1 MKQIKKLLISV
12 IVALSM
18 CNCIFAQGGATFE
31 TAVEAS
37 FDTSNVADAGMFM
50 QYFYFTPDFNGFVDI
65 GNCGLTDLI
74 TEVDVFDE
82 MQNRFMGN
90 TYLCDFQMH
99 TVIPVD
105 SSNKYVICWN
115 LIGNHVDQQ
124 FNWYLNE
131 YQPEPGEFIQMAIP
145 VEVGDTIELSSVNN
159 STETWYKLVAG
170 KHKVITVSDCGFG
183 NDKHDINT
191 ICVYKDTARMYIPDW
206 IRWNSNC
213 SDGLFLEF
221 PAYPGSIYYIQLNHM
236 SDLIEAKWT
245 LYERDIMPGESCD
258 SAIQVDK
265 GVPYNIP
272 ADKYSYWYKYTPAQ
286 NEYKVIGSIQGKEQY
301 AGLYIKEECDCEPDY
316 SGTPGCIEAAQ
327 NGVALLLEAGKT
339 YHIGWKNW
347 EYINIS
353 WSIYDP
359 VDIFC
364 FKVDDQVEPTEI
376 DHENHTIDI
385 TVGPRTSL
393 TDLSPFFINADGV
406 NYIVDGKIQ
415 SISSNQ
421 DFTNPVNYTVSYTD
435 EVNNVTLSQD
445 WLVTVTKEESSSGP
459 YAVKSN
465 YLKNPDLAKS
475 LVPEWADFWK
485 AAYDT
490 EHGGFFS
497 FVDREGNPTDG
508 TKTLISQTQNAYA
521 FARAFMVT
529 GDTSYLNHAN
539 RALQF
544 IYDHYRDETYGG
556 WYVIVDANGDLS
568 DAYDNTYKYSF
579 FQHYA
584 NIGMVAMADATGGV
598 RFKNQDISGNEF
610 NERMHWEMLT
620 NSVGVINENLWDDRE
635 DFYGYFYEA
644 DIDWGNPHGKGFTPT
659 VDGITLQGL
668 YMYLLT
674 KDPFFQNR
682 LEQLANNIEEY
693 MISDMERSVIG
704 FHENYGSDW
713 NTPSGS
719 YYIGHMFK
727 TAWCLARAY
736 LVNPQE
742 RYREASK
749 ALMFNLL
756 DNGAY
761 DYVYGAPY
769 SSFDCDNGY
778 VDTGYKLFWEAEQAY
793 TSAMLNYYI
802 SDNGEDKDRFIEVAD
817 GTLGFFMDHFVDPV
831 YGEVYEMTDRE
842 GNPNMVKGHHDKAG
856 YHSTELA
863 YYIYLYGNLFYKKEP
878 VELYY
883 FIAADDDAQSVSLY
897 PLAMEDNYLKIDAV
911 ELNGN
916 EFINFDKDSRTLNI
930 EPNEGGLFKVTFSN
944 TKPAAGIDAL
954 KNDNSLEV
962 CVYPN
967 PVTSSGIIEYT
978 IESYTDVS
986 ITIFDINGKVLH
998 YIKNENVAPG
1008 KYRKTLHRKYLKE
1021 NTFCFL
1027 QIKTNT
1033 QSKIIKLITRN

>member
-1 MKQIKKLLISV
+1 MKQIKILLISV
-12 IVALSM
+12 IVTFSM
-18 CNCIFAQGGATFE
+18 CNYIFAQGGATFE
-31 TAVEAS
+31 TAVEAT

-65 GNCGLTDLI
+65 GNCGLTDLV

-82 MQNRFMGN
+82 MQNRVMGN
-90 TYLCDFQMH
+90 NYFCDFQMH

-105 SSNKYVICWN
+105 SSNRYVICWN
-115 LIGNHVDQQ
+115 LFGNQVDQH

-145 VEVGDTIELSSVNN
+145 VEVGDTIELTSVNN

-170 KHKVITVSDCGFG
+170 KHKMITASNCGFG
-183 NDKHDINT
+183 NGKHDINS
-191 ICVYKDTARMYIPDW
+191 ISVYKETVRMYIPDW
-206 IRWNSNC
+206 IRWTSNC
-213 SDGLFLEF
+213 SDGLFVAF
-221 PAYPGSIYYIQLNHM
+221 PTDSGSIYYIQLYHR
-236 SDLIEAKWT
+236 SDLIDVKWT
-245 LYERDIMPGESCD
+245 LCERDIMPGESCD
-258 SAIQVDK
+258 SAILVDK
-265 GVPYNIP
+265 NEQYTVPSEKN
-272 ADKYSYWYKYTPAQ
+272 SYWYRYTPAQ

-347 EYINIS
+347 EYIDIF

-364 FKVDDQVEPTEI
+364 FTVDDQVEPTKI

-385 TVGPRTSL
+385 TVGPRTPL
-393 TDLSPFFINADGV
+393 TDLCPFFINANGV
-406 NYIVDGKIQ
+406 NYIVDGEIQ
-415 SISSNQ
+415 SFNSKQ
-421 DFTNPVNYTVSYTD
+421 DFTNPVSYTVSYTD

-459 YAVKSN
+459 YTVKSS
-465 YLKNPDLAKS
+465 YLTNPDLAKH
-475 LVPEWADFWK
+475 LVSDWADFWK
-485 AAYDT
+485 GAYDP

-497 FVDREGNPTDG
+497 YVDREGNPTDG
-508 TKTLISQTQNAYA
+508 AKTLISQTQNAYA

-529 GDTSYLNHAN
+529 GDTSYLNHAS
-539 RALQF
+539 RALKF
-544 IYDHYRDETYGG
+544 MYDHYWDETYGG

-610 NERMHWEMLT
+610 NERMHWEMLI
-620 NSVGVINENLWDDRE
+620 NSVDVINENLWDDRE
-635 DFYGYFYEA
+635 DYYGYFYEA

-659 VDGITLQGL
+659 VDGITLHAL

-674 KDPFFQNR
+674 RDPFFQNR
-682 LEQLANNIEEY
+682 LEQLTNNIEEH
-693 MISDMERSVIG
+693 MILIMETTKVG
-704 FHENYGSDW
+704 FYENYDSNW
-713 NTPSGS
+713 NGPSGS
-719 YYIGHMFK
+719 FYIGHMFK
-727 TAWCLARAY
+727 TAWCLAREY

-749 ALMFNLL
+749 VLMFNLL

-778 VDTGYKLFWEAEQAY
+778 VDTEYKLFWEAEQAF

-802 SDNGEDKDRFIEVAD
+802 SNNGEDKERFIEVAD
-817 GTLGFFMDHFVDPV
+817 GTLEFFMEHFVDEI
-831 YGEVYEMTDRE
+831 YGEVFEMTDRE
-842 GNPNMVKGHHDKAG
+842 GDPNMVKGHHDKAG

-863 YYIYLYGNLFYKKEP
+863 YYIYLYGNLFYKSEP

-883 FIAADDDAQSVSLY
+883 FIGADDDAQVVSLY
-897 PLAMEDNYLKIDAV
+897 PLAIEDNCLKIDTV

-916 EFINFDKDSRTLNI
+916 AFTNFDKDSRTLNI
-930 EPNEGGLFKVTFSN
+930 GPNEGGVFKVTFSN
-944 TKPAAGIDAL
+944 AKSVSGI
-954 KNDNSLEV
+954 NDPHTSDNLDV
-962 CVYPN
+962 RVFPN
-967 PVTSSGIIEYT
+967 PVTSSAIIEYS
-978 IESYTDVS
+978 IDKCTDVTIYVTD
-986 ITIFDINGKVLH
+986 ITGKVV
-998 YIKNENVAPG
+998 YSIKNKNVAPG
-1008 KYRKTLHRKYLKE
+1008 KYQKTICRESFNGNNL
-1021 NTFCFL
+1021 CFL
-1027 QIKTNT
+1027 QIITKE
-1033 QSKIIKLITRN
+1033 QIKSVKLIVMD